1 MKHTVLLG
9 DPRHFRIKGG
19 RNPYTRGRWGLKKRV
34 DSARARAQWER
45 FKETLERLGARTV
58 VMNGDPDYPG
68 MVFPANAG
76 FLQAKYKPAPLA
88 EKRFV
93 LSKLSG
99 HREGERHLYVRFLGS
114 LGLRLEEAPFLFE
127 GEADFFPA
135 GEFFIFTF
143 GKIVPTGF
151 RPAAG
156 LPPWRYQF
164 SHRSDA
170 RNAEFLRKLVA
181 PVNVLPV
188 KLVDTRYYH
197 GDTAF
202 FAFGPKREYLLAY
215 FGACDRE
222 SADRLKKH
230 FGDKLF
236 EISKADAEAFAAN
249 SFQLET
255 PEGPH
260 VVMPAGVSDAV
271 RGRIRA
277 AGLPCTEVDVSE
289 FFSKGGGAVKCML
302 CDLGLTTDK

>member
-9 DPRHFRIKGG
+9 DPRYFRIKGG
-19 RNPYTRGRWGLKKRV
+19 KNPYTRNRWGFRKRV
-34 DSARARAQWER
+34 DAARARAQWDR
-45 FKETLERLGARTV
+45 FKETLDRLGVRTI
-58 VMNGDPDYPG
+58 VMNGDPGYPG

-76 FLQAKYKPAPLA
+76 FIHPKYKSAPLS

-93 LSKLSG
+93 LSRLAA
-99 HREGERHLYVRFLGS
+99 HRAGERHFYVRFLGS
-114 LGLRLEEAPFLFE
+114 LGLRLEEAPHLFE

-135 GEFFIFTF
+135 GEFFIFAF
-143 GKIVPTGF
+143 GDIVPTGF

-156 LPPWRYQF
+156 LPPWRYRF

-170 RNAEFLRKLVA
+170 RNAEYLRKLVS

-188 KLVDTRYYH
+188 KLTDTRYYH

-222 SADRLKKH
+222 SAERIRKH
-230 FGDKLF
+230 FGGKLF
-236 EISKADAEAFAAN
+236 QISQADAEAFAAN
-249 SFQLET
+249 CVQLET

-260 VVMPAGVSDAV
+260 IAIPAGVSDAV
-271 RGRIRA
+271 RDVFRRTN
-277 AGLPCTEVDVSE
+277 LPYTEVDVSE
-289 FFSKGGGAVKCML
+289 FFMKGGGAVKCML
-302 CDLGLTTDK
+302 LDLGLTP